1 MRDDGTTLS
10 DDIHELYVY
19 KVWSLAVSHLNPH
32 TPETTLTH
40 GSQLRGFQWAGRR
53 IQGGALVDDSRTAVG
68 RLCLLTT
75 VASFPQVMPVG
86 RLCPTP
92 NFTSKGSLLPT
103 PLCHCGLGQ
112 YIQRPAI

>member
-40 GSQLRGFQWAGRR
+40 GSQLGGFQWAGQR
-53 IQGGALVDDSRTAVG
+53 IQGSALVDDSRTAVG
-68 RLCLLTT
+68 RLLSSNYSGLPPTSN
-75 VASFPQVMPVG
+75 ASRPFV
-86 RLCPTP
+86 
-92 NFTSKGSLLPT
+92 SHLP
-103 PLCHCGLGQ
+103 LHK
-112 YIQRPAI
+112 